1 MQEQVYKTS
10 VHTATEAAPYQYVV
24 KHFTVSSTRQLIS
37 GHGQL
42 EIMVASVKTNGCH
55 FEQ

>member
-24 KHFTVSSTRQLIS
+24 KHFTVSSMRQLIS